1 MFGYTKQAYYK
12 QHSRMGET
20 MFDQQI
26 IIDLIKKKRE
36 IWKRGSG
43 RNLFACLQP
52 EFAKHSIKIGR
63 DKFFDILRENG
74 LLIQNKKRKART
86 TFSYH
91 HFHKY
96 PNLIVGLIP
105 LRAGEIIVSDITYI
119 WIEDIENFAYLFLI
133 TDVYSRKIIG
143 FCMSDNLK
151 AISAIKALKM
161 ALKQIEVR
169 MGCTHHSDRGI
180 QYCCNSYT
188 GLLNKNGI
196 LISMTE
202 NGNPRENPIAERV
215 NKTIK
220 EEFTDKPQ
228 LSFKSLIE
236 AKREIPRFIDFY
248 NKERP
253 HRSIDMFTPA
263 QAFNTTGELKRRWK
277 SYLRYKK
284 LEKQLEGDF
293 FQA

>member
-12 QHSRMGET
+12 QLSRMGET
-20 MFDQQI
+20 MFDHQI

-52 EFAKHSIKIGR
+52 EFSKHAIKIGR

-96 PNLIVGLIP
+96 PNLIAGLIP
-105 LRAGEIIVSDITYI
+105 SRAGEVIVSDITYI
-119 WIEDIENFAYLFLI
+119 WIEEIENFGYLFLI

-143 FCMSDNLK
+143 FSMSDNLK

-161 ALKQIEVR
+161 ALKQLEVR
-169 MGCTHHSDRGI
+169 AGCTHHSDRGI

-188 GLLNKNGI
+188 GLLNKTGI

-202 NGNPRENPIAERV
+202 NGDPRENPIAERV

-228 LSFKSLIE
+228 LSFKSLFE

-248 NKERP
+248 NHERP
-253 HRSIDMFTPA
+253 HRSIDMLTPA

-277 SYLRYKK
+277 SYLKYKK
-284 LEKQLEGDF
+284 LEKQMEGDF
-293 FQA
+293 Y